1 VKIGKRIF
9 GVLSNGKKVSLYTLK
24 AGDLRF
30 SLTDLGAAWTSLIVP
45 SRKGRKADVL
55 LGYTDLHGFV
65 NNAAFFGA
73 TIGRHANRIGRA
85 RFTLNNKEYLLEKNN
100 GENNLHSGRKGFDK
114 RLWKAD
120 AYEENGG
127 VFVRFELES
136 PDGDQGFPGN
146 LKAAV
151 IYGINK
157 SNELT
162 AVYEAKPDA
171 PCPVNMTNH
180 AYFNLAGEGSGDI
193 LSHEIC
199 INASAYVETDE
210 MHIPTGRIVPVK
222 DTPYDFRVRRPIKQ
236 NLCPGLGGSGG
247 PDAPEGYDHCY
258 VLEGEAGKLR
268 LCAEV
273 FEPLSGRRM
282 KVFTTQPGVQFYTG
296 NMLSGINGK
305 QGSLY
310 LKHYGLCLETEYF
323 PDSPNRPSFPSC
335 IFGQGKNFYEK
346 TVFAFNW

>member
-1 VKIGKRIF
+1 MKIDKKNF
-9 GVLSNGKKVSLYTLK
+9 GVLSSGKKVSLYTLK

-30 SLTDLGAAWTSLIVP
+30 SLTDFGAAWTSLVVP
-45 SRKGRKADVL
+45 SRKGQKHDVL
-55 LGYTDLHGFV
+55 LGYADLGGFV
-65 NNAAFFGA
+65 NNAAFFGV
-73 TIGRHANRIGRA
+73 TVGRHANRIGGA
-85 RFTLNNKEYLLEKNN
+85 RFTLNGKEYLLEKND
-100 GENNLHSGRKGFDK
+100 GENNLHSGRKGFAR
-114 RLWKAD
+114 RLWKAE

-146 LKAAV
+146 LRAAAS
-151 IYGINK
+151 YGINK

-162 AVYEAKPDA
+162 AVYEAKLDA
-171 PCPVNMTNH
+171 PCPVNLTNH

-199 INASAYVETDE
+199 IHASAYVETDGE
-210 MHIPTGRIVPVK
+210 HIPTGRIVPVK
-222 DTPYDFRVRRPIKQ
+222 DSPYDFRVRRPVRQ
-236 NLCPGLGGSGG
+236 NPVSAPGG
-247 PDAPEGYDHCY
+247 PDVPEGYDHCY

-268 LCAEV
+268 PCAEV

-310 LKHYGLCLETEYF
+310 LKHSGFCLETEYF
-323 PDSPNRPSFPSC
+323 PDSPNNPAFPSC
-335 IFGQGKNFYEK
+335 IFGQGKDFYEK